1 MVKTDTGISIGV
13 LGKATGVNIE
23 TIRYYERIGLL
34 PKPDRTTAG
43 YRQYGDPHLRRLS
56 FIRKGRD
63 LGFSIE
69 AIRALLRLAEHPEQP
84 CEDADRMTAAHLAE
98 VERKIEELGR
108 LRDALREMSRCCAGT
123 VAECRIIDALAS

>member
-1 MVKTDTGISIGV
+1 MGSKPMNIGA
-13 LGKATGVNIE
+13 LSKATGVNIE

-34 PKPDRTTAG
+34 PEPERTPAG
-43 YRQYGDPHLRRLS
+43 YRQYGQDHLRRLS

-63 LGFSIE
+63 LGFNIE
-69 AIRALLRLAEHPEQP
+69 AIRALLRLAEHPETP
-84 CEDADRMTAAHLAE
+84 CQDADRLATEHLAE

-108 LRDALREMSRCCAGT
+108 LRDALREMTHCCGET

>member
-1 MVKTDTGISIGV
+1 MTAMKVMSIGA

-34 PKPDRTTAG
+34 HQPERTPAG
-43 YRQYGDPHLRRLS
+43 YRQYGADHLRRLS
-56 FIRKGRD
+56 FIRKGRA
-63 LGFSIE
+63 LGFQIE
-69 AIRALLRLAEHPEQP
+69 AIKALLRLAEHPETP
-84 CEDADRMTAAHLAE
+84 CQDADRLASEHLAE

-108 LRDALREMSRCCAGT
+108 LRDALREVTHCCAAT

>member
-1 MVKTDTGISIGV
+1 MKVMSIGA

-34 PKPDRTTAG
+34 HQPERTPAG
-43 YRQYGDPHLRRLS
+43 YRQYGADHLRRLS
-56 FIRKGRD
+56 FIRKGRA
-63 LGFSIE
+63 LGFQIE
-69 AIRALLRLAEHPEQP
+69 AIKALLRLAEHPETP
-84 CEDADRMTAAHLAE
+84 CQDADRLASEHLAE

-108 LRDALREMSRCCAGT
+108 LRDALREVTHCCAAT

>member
-1 MVKTDTGISIGV
+1 MKTMTIGT
-13 LGKATGVNIE
+13 LSAATGVNVE

-34 PKPDRTTAG
+34 PEPGRTPAG
-43 YRQYGDPHLRRLS
+43 YRQYGLEHQRRLS

-63 LGFSIE
+63 LGFQIE
-69 AIRALLRLAEHPEQP
+69 AIRALLHLSERPDNLCQDVDRLTKE
-84 CEDADRMTAAHLAE
+84 HLAE

-108 LRDALREMSRCCAGT
+108 LRDALREMTNCCAST

>member
-1 MVKTDTGISIGV
+1 MTDLRGMSIGA

-34 PKPDRTTAG
+34 PEPDRTAAG
-43 YRQYGDPHLRRLS
+43 YRQYGPDHLRRLS

-63 LGFSIE
+63 LGFRIE
-69 AIRALLRLAEHPEQP
+69 AIRTLLQLAEHPEIP
-84 CEDADRMTAAHLAE
+84 CQDADRLASEHLAH

-108 LRDALREMSRCCAGT
+108 LRRALREMAHCGAST
-123 VAECRIIDALAS
+123 VAECRIIEALSDP